1 MLRMGCG
8 SSKVQRDND
17 PPNTGYDKPR
27 TARHTATRPRSQ
39 RTGSQ
44 GNLATGTAAGN
55 RVRPPP
61 THLRPHRS
69 EKRVPH
75 SRATRPKSQFQ
86 TESTAEQSRAGTS
99 RRSPKA
105 RRKISSS
112 QPSTD
117 KEIRVAINSFKLFI
131 DQHLIS
137 FYRTQ
142 FDDSGASIPKYITR
156 TVISN
161 IIEKRLDETSVA
173 RNLSNALEKYA
184 ENPADGTLINHLLV
198 LCRMASEV
206 RSMTDGHPES
216 WVFNWGENADIVFPS
231 VMRGKEEF
239 MEADMGT

>member
-1 MLRMGCG
+1 MGCG

-17 PPNTGYDKPR
+17 PPTTSYDKPR

-39 RTGSQ
+39 RIGSQ
-44 GNLATGTAAGN
+44 GRLATGTAAGN

-61 THLRPHRS
+61 THLKPYQSDYPRT
-69 EKRVPH
+69 H
-75 SRATRPKSQFQ
+75 SRATRPRSQFQ
-86 TESTAEQSRAGTS
+86 TESRAGQSRAGTS

-105 RRKISSS
+105 RRKIPSS

-117 KEIRVAINSFKLFI
+117 AEIQEHSIN
-131 DQHLIS
+131 

-142 FDDSGASIPKYITR
+142 FDDSGASILRYIAR

-184 ENPADGTLINHLLV
+184 ENPADGKRINHLLL
-198 LCRMASEV
+198 LCRMASEI

-239 MEADMGT
+239 MKAGMGA

>member
-44 GNLATGTAAGN
+44 GRLATGTAAGN

-61 THLRPHRS
+61 THLRPYQSDYPRT
-69 EKRVPH
+69 H
-75 SRATRPKSQFQ
+75 SRATRPRSQFQ
-86 TESTAEQSRAGTS
+86 TESRAGQSRAGTS

-117 KEIRVAINSFKLFI
+117 AEIQEAINSFKLFI
-131 DQHLIS
+131 DQHSIS

-142 FDDSGASIPKYITR
+142 FDDSGASIPRYITR

-161 IIEKRLDETSVA
+161 IIEKRLDDTSVA

-184 ENPADGTLINHLLV
+184 EDPADGKRINHLLV
-198 LCRMASEV
+198 LCRMASEI
-206 RSMTDGHPES
+206 RSMTDGHPEN

-239 MEADMGT
+239 MKAGMGT